1 MRGVPRRPLAE
12 RLWAK
17 VREGSV
23 QPHMATPCQ
32 LWTGAVSKKHGYG
45 TIGSGGHDGKTHYVH
60 VAAFELRHGPVPPG
74 MKVLHECDVKLC
86 VLHLYAGTH
95 ADNMRDRQARG
106 RTASGNRNGARTKP
120 EAFPKGSA
128 RGHAKLT
135 EDQVRALRRAR
146 AEGTTQ
152 VALAEKYGVSSGLVC
167 RILQRQ
173 IWTHI

>member
-1 MRGVPRRPLAE
+1 MYSAPRKLLAE

-17 VREGSV
+17 VKEGST
-23 QPHMATPCQ
+23 QPHMTTPCQ
-32 LWTGAVSKKHGYG
+32 LWTGAASKKNGYG
-45 TIGSGGHDGKTHYVH
+45 TIGSGGHSGKTLYVH

-74 MKVLHECDVKLC
+74 MMVLHECDVKLC
-86 VLHLYAGTH
+86 VRHLYVGTR
-95 ADNMRDRQARG
+95 ANNTRDAILRG
-106 RTASGNRNGARTKP
+106 RMASGNRNGSRTKP

-135 EDQVRALRRAR
+135 EDQVRALRQES